1 MDKFFDV
8 FPTEKVKIIK
18 QDSEIIE
25 DVKAL
30 VDSGTKTIFI
40 NDGTLDIEEGD
51 IIVRTL
57 PAGRKEEYEVIDP
70 GFYRGDPMLG
80 IPDEYQVK
88 VRRKTKFFQ
97 PEKGSLINNYNIYD
111 SEGVF
116 IGSNVGTIDN
126 SINCQMSKND
136 VELMDYLRKVA
147 SSLENAT
154 ELINAINEMQ
164 SNIGK
169 TSFRQKYN
177 DFIQVAANHMT
188 FFAPLISKLTELL

>member
-70 GFYRGDPMLG
+70 GFYRGDPILG

-188 FFAPLISKLTELL
+188 FFAPLISKVTELL

>member
-40 NDGTLDIEEGD
+40 NDGTLDIEEED

-88 VRRKTKFFQ
+88 VRRKTEFFQ

-136 VELMDYLRKVA
+136 VELMDSLQKVA

>member
-1 MDKFFDV
+1 MVKYPNP

-18 QDSEIIE
+18 QNSDIIE
-25 DVKAL
+25 NVDAL
-30 VDSGTKTIFI
+30 VESEEVFI
-40 NDGTLDIEEGD
+40 DDGTLDIEEGD
-51 IIVRTL
+51 VIVRTL
-57 PAGRKEEYEVIDP
+57 PSGREEEYEVIDP
-70 GFYRGDPMLG
+70 GFYRGDPILG

-136 VELMDYLRKVA
+136 VELMDSLRKVA

-154 ELINAINEMQ
+154 ELINAINEMK

-188 FFAPLISKLTELL
+188 FFSPLISKLTELL

>member
-40 NDGTLDIEEGD
+40 NDGTLDIEEED

-88 VRRKTKFFQ
+88 VRRKTEFFQ

-136 VELMDYLRKVA
+136 VELMDSLRKVA